1 MNPTRRPSK
10 TLKLA
15 TAAALALTAAAPAL
29 PAAAQATPPTGPAA
43 TESSTFQD
51 RRQADSRKF
60 NKLLYDRN
68 TLVRK
73 LADLDRSARRA
84 VLASEAAPTSL
95 FAQQQGVEDELDA
108 VNFRLNVL
116 ALRLGREV
124 PSAPATAGPVIG
136 KAGPDELAGV
146 RVNFTR
152 GENRTLG
159 SIQNRAKQ
167 VLQSLDLSA
176 YADPR

>member
-1 MNPTRRPSK
+1 MK
-10 TLKLA
+10 TPVKLA
-15 TAAALALTAAAPAL
+15 TAAALALAFAAPTL
-29 PAAAQATPPTGPAA
+29 PAAAQSTAPNGSEAA
-43 TESSTFQD
+43 AVQTFEE
-51 RRQADSRKF
+51 RRQADNRKF
-60 NKLLYDRN
+60 NKLLYERN
-68 TLVRK
+68 ALVRK

-84 VLASEAAPTSL
+84 VLASETAPTSL

-124 PSAPATAGPVIG
+124 PNAPAAAGPVIG